1 MARPTN
7 EAKTHFVGIRLTDS
21 EYEKLGENKSE
32 AIRELI
38 SGGFVK
44 QNKEEKQ
51 SFVKQNE
58 SNVKQNYE
66 ALKEK
71 FNTLST
77 RVRPEAQDYWKNE
90 IYTGIEV
97 VPIGFVKQNFVPTEL
112 QPILKDTLDM
122 IRLSVGEDE
131 MTNFVKDLHDRLESG
146 ELQIVDGKLKLG
158 YHEIFEVLNSGEV
171 KSWLK
176 PVWVACEE
184 KGRSNTDGLKAVL
197 KHGAKIAVDDLYGD
211 MQ

>member
-7 EAKTHFVGIRLTDS
+7 EAKTHFVGIRLTES

-77 RVRPEAQDYWKNE
+77 RVRPEAQDYWENE
-90 IYTGIEV
+90 IYTGVEV
-97 VPIGFVKQNFVPTEL
+97 VPIGFVKQNLVPTEL
-112 QPILKDTLDM
+112 QPVLKDTLDM
-122 IRLSVGEDE
+122 IRLTVGEKE
-131 MTNFVKDLHDRLESG
+131 MSNFIKDLHERLESG
-146 ELQIVDGKLKLG
+146 ELQIVNGKLKLG
-158 YHEIFEVLNSGEV
+158 YHEIFEVLNSSEV
-171 KSWLK
+171 KGWLK
-176 PVWVACEE
+176 EVWSACDD
-184 KGRSNTDGLKAVL
+184 KGYSYTDGLKAVF
-197 KHGAKIAVDDLYGD
+197 KHGSKMAAKDLYGD
-211 MQ
+211 RQ